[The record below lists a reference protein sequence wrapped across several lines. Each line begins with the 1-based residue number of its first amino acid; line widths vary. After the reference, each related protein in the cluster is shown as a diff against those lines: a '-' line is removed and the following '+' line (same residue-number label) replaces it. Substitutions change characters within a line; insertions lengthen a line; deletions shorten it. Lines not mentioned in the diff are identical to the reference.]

1 MNRRHFSVGFVA
13 VLTALGIGGL
23 STGSSDISYLTAPVE
38 RGDLVTTMTATGQLN
53 AVVTVTVGSQQS
65 GQIAELL
72 VDFNDIVT
80 RGQPIARLD
89 PSIFEAKVREAE
101 AALAVARANVAIQ
114 RAALE
119 KAEVDLDSTRT
130 RRDVAAAQAENAK
143 VIAENAKR
151 NFKRKQVLVER
162 ATIAPAAAENASTA
176 FKSAAA
182 LWRAAEAEQEIAD
195 SVVTATEANRKMAE
209 ATLQHAEAAV
219 KQQLAAL
226 EQAQIDLN
234 RTVIRAPIDGVVIG
248 RKVDPGQTVAAT
260 LEAPTLFTIAQ
271 DLHQMEVHAKID
283 EADIGRIQQGQRAS
297 FAIDTYPGRIFH
309 GTVAQIRKASEVVQN
324 VVTYT
329 VVLTVQ
335 NTDLALLPGMTAV
348 VQIVVDSTTDV
359 LKIPNAALRFRP
371 PEGAARGATT
381 AVTAASGDPSSAV
394 VWVLSSEGTPLPVQV
409 RLGRSNDDAT
419 QVLDGPLR
427 DGQSVIVGTVPL
439 DSGISFFGIGWN
451 S

>member
-1 MNRRHFSVGFVA
+1 MNRRHLAAGSVA
-13 VLTALGIGGL
+13 LLTALGVGGL
-23 STGSSDISYLTAPVE
+23 YAGSSDMNYLTAPVE
-38 RGDLVTTMTATGQLN
+38 RGDFVTTMTATGQLS

-72 VDFNDIVT
+72 ADFNDRVAKD
-80 RGQPIARLD
+80 QPIARLD

-119 KAEVDLDSTRT
+119 KAEVDLGSART
-130 RRDVAAAQAENAK
+130 RRDVVEAQAENAG

-151 NFKRKQVLVER
+151 DFRRKKVLVER
-162 ATIAPAAAENASTA
+162 ATIAPAAAEDASTA

-182 LWRAAEAEQEIAD
+182 LWRAAVAEQEVAEG
-195 SVVTATEANRKMAE
+195 TATAMEASRKMAE

-219 KQQLAAL
+219 NQQLAAL
-226 EQAQIDLN
+226 EQAQVDLS
-234 RTVIRAPIDGVVIG
+234 RTIIRAPIDGVVIG
-248 RKVDPGQTVAAT
+248 RNVDPGQTVAAT

-283 EADIGRIQQGQRAS
+283 EADIGRIQLGQRATFS
-297 FAIDTYPGRIFH
+297 VDTHPNRIFH
-309 GTVAQIRKASEVVQN
+309 GTVAQIRKAPEVVQN

-329 VVLTVQ
+329 VVLTAQ

-348 VQIVVDSTTDV
+348 VRIVVDSTTDA

-371 PEGAARGATT
+371 PEDVAAVA
-381 AVTAASGDPSSAV
+381 TAAMAPVSEAPNSAV
-394 VWVLSSEGTPLPVQV
+394 VWVLNSEGTPLPVRV
-409 RLGRSNDDAT
+409 RLGRSNDDVT
-419 QVLDGPLR
+419 QIVGPLR
-427 DGQSVIVGTVPL
+427 AGQAVIVGAAPSRRGV
-439 DSGISFFGIGWN
+439 SIFGIRWT